1 MGALAFPLLVAATGC
16 TAARHLASWLGFW
29 ALAPAKAFDLNLL
42 FIVRFSPTFS
52 AFQSLSTLGKVT
64 TSLVERQASKNKAM
78 HHVPHRESVLTWLLR
93 DSLGGNSKT
102 FMMAAISPGGG

>member
-1 MGALAFPLLVAATGC
+1 M
-16 TAARHLASWLGFW
+16 
-29 ALAPAKAFDLNLL
+29 
-42 FIVRFSPTFS
+42 
-52 AFQSLSTLGKVT
+52 GKVI